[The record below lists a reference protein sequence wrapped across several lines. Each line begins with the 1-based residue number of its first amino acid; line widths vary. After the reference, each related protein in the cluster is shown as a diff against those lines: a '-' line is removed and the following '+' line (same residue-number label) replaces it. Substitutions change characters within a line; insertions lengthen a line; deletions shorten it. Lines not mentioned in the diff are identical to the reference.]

1 MHEGREIHVSNVD
14 FKANEEDLKELF
26 SKYGTVEVARI
37 PRKADGG
44 SKGFGFVV
52 FSSKVHLHSRYTQ
65 RDDG

>member
-14 FKANEEDLKELF
+14 FKASEDDLKEVF
-26 SKYGTVEVARI
+26 SKYGTVEVARM

-52 FSSKVHLHSRYTQ
+52 FSSKVGSLETECGQH
-65 RDDG
+65 